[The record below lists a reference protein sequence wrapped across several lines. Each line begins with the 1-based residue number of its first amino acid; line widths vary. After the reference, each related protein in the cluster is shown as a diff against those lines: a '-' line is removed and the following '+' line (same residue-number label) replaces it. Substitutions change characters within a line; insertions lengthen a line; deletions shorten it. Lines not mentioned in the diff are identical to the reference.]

1 MLDPEYLLRIS
12 EGGEQIAQEMA
23 EDILERIV
31 ERIAIRLARGDDY
44 KLTAIDKWQI
54 QVLQD
59 AGYLLEDVQN
69 IIAERTGIMIEEI
82 AAAFEDAGVKS
93 ISYDNAIYEAAG
105 LSPQPI
111 EKSPALIRLMQR
123 TFEKTVGEWKNF
135 TGTIAEA
142 VQKTFISACD
152 RAYTQVTSGSLSYT
166 QAYMEALETV
176 VTDGVKVRYP
186 SGHEDTIETATL
198 RCIRTGAS
206 QATAEITM
214 ARMEEMNWDIILV
227 SSHLGARVT
236 GKEDFTNHY
245 WWQGKFYS
253 KSGQDKRFPPFSVCG
268 FGHVQGIHGAN
279 CRHHIGPGDGEHNP
293 FREFDS
299 KENQKAYELSQKQR
313 AMERQIR
320 KSKEEVMGLRKGVEA
335 AEDPEAKAEA
345 EEKYQKAAALLQ
357 DRNKAYN
364 DFCEENNLKKLNER
378 LKIAQWDREE
388 AAKARGA
395 ARKYKNSLENAKNN
409 DKIEKKIGL
418 QFFANKGIQKMNDH
432 HIEKSINSWEEN
444 IEKHRKKIDSPAA
457 FDAGWENK
465 TNRQKEGLINHWKKE
480 IQTMQN
486 NITQA
491 QEELRKR
498 RGDNGQ

>member
-12 EGGEQIAQEMA
+12 EGGEQIAQKMA

-31 ERIAIRLARGDDY
+31 ERIAIRLARSDDY

-59 AGYLLEDVQN
+59 AGYLMEDVQKT
-69 IIAERTGIMIEEI
+69 ISERTGLMLNEI

-105 LSPQPI
+105 LSPKAL

-123 TFEKTVGEWKNF
+123 AFEKTAGEWKNF
-135 TGTIAEA
+135 TGTVAEA
-142 VQKTFISACD
+142 VQQTFISACD
-152 RAYTQVTSGSLSYT
+152 HAYTQVTSGSLSYT
-166 QAYMEALETV
+166 QAYIEALETI

-198 RCIRTGAS
+198 RCIRTGTS
-206 QATAEITM
+206 QAAAEISL

-236 GKEDFTNHY
+236 GREDFTNHY

-253 KSGQDKRFPPFSVCG
+253 KSGEDKRFPPFSVCG
-268 FGHVQGIHGAN
+268 FGHVQGINGAN

-293 FREFDS
+293 FRDFDS
-299 KENQKAYELSQKQR
+299 KENQKAYEISQKQR
-313 AMERQIR
+313 AMERRIR
-320 KSKEEVMGLRKGVEA
+320 KSKQEVMGLRKGVEA
-335 AEDPEAKAEA
+335 AENPEAKAAA

-364 DFCEENNLKKLNER
+364 EFCEENNLKKLSER
-378 LKIAQWDREE
+378 LKIARWDREE

-395 ARKYKNSLENAKNN
+395 ARKFKNN
-409 DKIEKKIGL
+409 LEKRE
-418 QFFANKGIQKMNDH
+418 ND
-432 HIEKSINSWEEN
+432 
-444 IEKHRKKIDSPAA
+444 
-457 FDAGWENK
+457 
-465 TNRQKEGLINHWKKE
+465 
-480 IQTMQN
+480 
-486 NITQA
+486 
-491 QEELRKR
+491 
-498 RGDNGQ
+498 